1 MGNQGQALKGDQ
13 PSQPL
18 LLEVENL
25 PLPPLFAVELPGV
38 EQREKPP
45 LLFGRVAGAEVGA
58 SGPCSL
64 ADVSSAGDFSM
75 VQ

>member
-1 MGNQGQALKGDQ
+1 MKGDQ

-45 LLFGRVAGAEVGA
+45 HCLGGLLGLRWEH
-58 SGPCSL
+58 L
-64 ADVSSAGDFSM
+64 ALAVLRT
-75 VQ
+75 